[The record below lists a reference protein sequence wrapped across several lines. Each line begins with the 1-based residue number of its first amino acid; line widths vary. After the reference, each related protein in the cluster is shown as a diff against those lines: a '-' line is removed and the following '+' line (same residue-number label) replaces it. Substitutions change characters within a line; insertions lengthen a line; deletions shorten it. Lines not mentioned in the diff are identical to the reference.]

1 MKRTLAAAILGYAA
15 VAPCAGW
22 AQQASAPEPIL
33 QVAVDPPRVVVG
45 QKTTLRIDVLAPNYM
60 TSPPELPGFQIRNA
74 VTRKLQDVNLSD
86 QRNGT
91 SYAGVRFEFAIY
103 PQEAGSYAIA
113 DQKVKVKYAAEPPAM
128 REEEV
133 ALPRVS
139 FEAYIPDAAADLN
152 PFLAAGTLTIAQSVQ
167 RSSKQLKVGDSITRA
182 VTIQA
187 EETPAMLLP
196 PVTFP
201 ALDGLAVY
209 PAQPALQ
216 DKTEGRTDALSATR
230 TDSATYILQRAGDY
244 TLPAI
249 DVRWWNAAEGRVE
262 TAHLDAI
269 AIKVAA
275 NPAVQSAD
283 AGAAT
288 ARSTWAAFV
297 DLIADHWRLG
307 LLAILLIAGLI
318 WFAPGA
324 VRRIADYRRRRRQA
338 YLQSEAYAFSRFR
351 HAVRHGD
358 AKAAYFAMLDWLP
371 HVGATT
377 PDHTVEAFKMAAA
390 DPALDREI
398 DAIEAELFA
407 SRRDTGHWSR
417 RQLLHRMSAARRRLR
432 PHAGRSGQ
440 MRLPQQLNPVGLSSA
455 TANAGRKPAR

>member
-1 MKRTLAAAILGYAA
+1 
-15 VAPCAGW
+15 
-22 AQQASAPEPIL
+22 
-33 QVAVDPPRVVVG
+33 VDPPRVVVG

-60 TSPPELPGFQIRNA
+60 TSPPELPGFQVRNA

-86 QRNGT
+86 QRNGI

-103 PQEAGSYAIA
+103 PQEAGTFAIS
-113 DQKVKVKYAAEPPAM
+113 DQKVKVKYAAEPPAT
-128 REEEV
+128 REELV
-133 ALPRVS
+133 PLPRVS
-139 FEAYIPDAAADLN
+139 FDAYIPDAAAGLS
-152 PFLAAGTLTIAQSVQ
+152 PYLAAGGLTITQSIQ
-167 RSSKQLKVGDSITRA
+167 RSSEQLKVGDSITRT

-201 ALDGLAVY
+201 AMDGLAVY

-230 TDSATYILQRAGDY
+230 TDSATYILQKAGDY

-262 TAHLDAI
+262 TAHLDAVTI
-269 AIKVAA
+269 QVAA
-275 NPAVQSAD
+275 NPAVPSSSAS
-283 AGAAT
+283 AAT
-288 ARSTWAAFV
+288 ARSTWATFV
-297 DLIADHWRLG
+297 DLIADHWRLA
-307 LLAILLIAGLI
+307 LLAILVISGLI

-324 VRRIADYRRRRRQA
+324 ARRIADDHRRRRQA

-351 HAVRHGD
+351 HAVRRRD
-358 AKAAYFAMLDWLP
+358 SKAAYFAMLDWLP

-377 PDHTVEAFKMAAA
+377 PDHTVEAFKVAAA
-390 DPALDREI
+390 DPVLDREI

-407 SRRDTGHWSR
+407 AQRGASPWSR
-417 RQLLHRMSAARRRLR
+417 RQLLHRVSAARRRLR
-432 PHAGRSGQ
+432 PHAGRSGN
-440 MRLPQQLNPVGLSSA
+440 MRLPQELNPVGPSSA
-455 TANAGRKPAR
+455 TAHGNRKVAR

>member
-1 MKRTLAAAILGYAA
+1 MKRSFAVAILAFAALAACRA
-15 VAPCAGW
+15 W
-22 AQQASAPEPIL
+22 AQPSNVPEPIL
-33 QVAVDPPRVVVG
+33 QVTVDPQRVVVG

-60 TSPPELPGFQIRNA
+60 TSPPELPGFQVRNV
-74 VTRKLQDVNLSD
+74 VTRKLQDVNLSE

-113 DQKVKVKYAAEPPAM
+113 DQKVKVKYAAEPPAV

-152 PFLAAGTLTIAQSVQ
+152 PFLAATALTIAQSVQ
-167 RSSKQLKVGDSITRA
+167 RSSEQLKVGDSVTRA

-201 ALDGLAVY
+201 AMDGLAVY
-209 PAQPALQ
+209 PAQPAVQ

-230 TDSATYILQRAGDY
+230 TDSATYILQKAGDY

-249 DVRWWNAAEGRVE
+249 DVRWWNAADGRVE
-262 TAHLDAI
+262 TAHLDAVPI
-269 AIKVAA
+269 QVAA
-275 NPAVQSAD
+275 NPAVRS
-283 AGAAT
+283 AGANAPG

-297 DLIADHWRLG
+297 DLIADHWRLA
-307 LLAILLIAGLI
+307 LLAVLVIAALI

-324 VRRIADYRRRRRQA
+324 ARAIAGYHRRRRRA

-351 HAVRHGD
+351 HAVWHRD

-377 PDHTVEAFKMAAA
+377 ADHTLEAFKVAAS
-390 DPALDREI
+390 DPVLNRAI
-398 DAIEAELFA
+398 DAIEAGLFGA
-407 SRRDTGHWSR
+407 QRDAGPWSR
-417 RQLLHRMSAARRRLR
+417 RQLLNRMSAARRRLR
-432 PHAGRSGQ
+432 PHAGRSGKI
-440 MRLPQQLNPVGLSSA
+440 RLPQQLNPVGPLST
-455 TANAGRKPAR
+455 TAYGGRKPAR